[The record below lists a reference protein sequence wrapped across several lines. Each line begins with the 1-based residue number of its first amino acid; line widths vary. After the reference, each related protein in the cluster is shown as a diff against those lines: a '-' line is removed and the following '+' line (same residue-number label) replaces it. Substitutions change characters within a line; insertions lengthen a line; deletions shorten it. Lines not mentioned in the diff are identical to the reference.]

1 MPLCLRET
9 HSKAPFPNSVEM
21 PWTPS
26 ATHLPIP
33 STPSG
38 LSRARRGV
46 IVDLTLLLST
56 QPELRHGSCLEHL
69 GEDALLLI
77 QFDNT
82 RGRGDPVKKFVSRS
96 FPSLHY
102 DIHSRAWSISPM
114 RVFGGFFVPCI
125 GLEGAFPLPYANGH
139 ARKSM
144 HAGF

>member
-1 MPLCLRET
+1 
-9 HSKAPFPNSVEM
+9 M

-102 DIHSRAWSISPM
+102 DIHSRAWSAILVECTSD
-114 RVFGGFFVPCI
+114 
-125 GLEGAFPLPYANGH
+125 GLKPWLLSEEDAED
-139 ARKSM
+139 ARRIACGLAPSDVRL
-144 HAGF
+144 G

>member
-1 MPLCLRET
+1 MDSLPD
-9 HSKAPFPNSVEM
+9 PP
-21 PWTPS
+21 TPS
-26 ATHLPIP
+26 LDSVLSVRTVGTTRLPH
-33 STPSG
+33 
-38 LSRARRGV
+38 RGI

-102 DIHSRAWSISPM
+102 DIHSRAWSAILVECTSD
-114 RVFGGFFVPCI
+114 
-125 GLEGAFPLPYANGH
+125 GLKPWLLSEEDAED
-139 ARKSM
+139 ARRIACGIAPSDVGRSGRGV
-144 HAGF
+144 AVGV

>member
-1 MPLCLRET
+1 MDSL
-9 HSKAPFPNSVEM
+9 PN
-21 PWTPS
+21 P
-26 ATHLPIP
+26 PIP

-102 DIHSRAWSISPM
+102 DIHSRAWSAILVECTSDGLKPWLLSEEDAEDA
-114 RVFGGFFVPCI
+114 RRIACGIAPSDVGLGCESARGA
-125 GLEGAFPLPYANGH
+125 GLEV
-139 ARKSM
+139 RE
-144 HAGF
+144 